1 MKFVKLK
8 IKFLHS
14 QIPKS
19 IFWILSFNY
28 SLMDFYALTSQ
39 FKARFNFWL
48 GLLRGPKATKVLH
61 KIKAIESF
69 QLLFMQ

>member
-1 MKFVKLK
+1 
-8 IKFLHS
+8 
-14 QIPKS
+14 
-19 IFWILSFNY
+19 
-28 SLMDFYALTSQ
+28 MDFYALTSQ